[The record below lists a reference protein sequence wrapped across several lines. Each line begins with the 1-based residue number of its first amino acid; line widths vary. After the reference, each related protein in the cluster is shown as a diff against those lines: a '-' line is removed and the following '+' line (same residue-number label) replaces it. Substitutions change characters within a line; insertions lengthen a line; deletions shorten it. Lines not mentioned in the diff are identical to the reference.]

1 MSKISPIKFI
11 LPGLFLL
18 VLGAGNIYIGSSKV
32 NEYQNVLIE
41 LEKQQPSNFKNT
53 SPLKR
58 LRLAEQ
64 SADRIYQRLG
74 EAKNRISFYQLVVFG
89 GKCFF
94 IVGII
99 LLLTSLFMK
108 KSIKKEVIKESP
120 EKESDKEKATA
131 L

>member
-32 NEYQNVLIE
+32 SEYQNVLIE

-94 IVGII
+94 ILGII
-99 LLLTSLFMK
+99 LLLISLFMK
-108 KSIKKEVIKESP
+108 KSKKEETIKNP
-120 EKESDKEKATA
+120 EKELEKENATV

>member
-11 LPGLFLL
+11 LPGIFLL
-18 VLGAGNIYIGSSKV
+18 ILGAGNIYIGSSKV
-32 NEYQNVLIE
+32 NEYTNVLEE
-41 LEKQQPSNFKNT
+41 LEKQKPSNFENT

-64 SADRIYQRLG
+64 SANRVYQRIE
-74 EAKNRISFYQLVVFG
+74 EAKDRISFYKLVVFG

-94 IVGII
+94 VSGFLLI
-99 LLLTSLFMK
+99 LFSLFVKNK
-108 KSIKKEVIKESP
+108 KAKE
-120 EKESDKEKATA
+120 

>member
-1 MSKISPIKFI
+1 MHKISPIKFI

-64 SADRIYQRLG
+64 STDRIFQRIG
-74 EAKNRISFYQLVVFG
+74 EAKDRISFYTLVVFG

-94 IVGII
+94 AIGVV
-99 LLLTSLFMK
+99 LLLISLFVK
-108 KSIKKEVIKESP
+108 KKKLQQTK
-120 EKESDKEKATA
+120 
-131 L
+131 LRQQN

>member
-11 LPGLFLL
+11 LPGIFLL
-18 VLGAGNIYIGSSKV
+18 ILGAGNIYIGSSKV
-32 NEYQNVLIE
+32 SEYQTVLIE

-64 SADRIYQRLG
+64 SANRIYQRLG
-74 EAKNRISFYQLVVFG
+74 EAKDRISFYKLVVFG

-94 IVGII
+94 VLGAI
-99 LLLTSLFMK
+99 LILFSLF
-108 KSIKKEVIKESP
+108 VQRKESSL
-120 EKESDKEKATA
+120 KISN
-131 L
+131 